1 MTIDEKIASN
11 QRKIIEQVK
20 FTYSSLGKSFEKQV
34 KTIKYQGEKQIKAI
48 EDNKRQLHNKQQG
61 NNELLLSKVREIL
74 KNIYNK
80 MLDKID
86 ELSKTIDYGKLKLIV
101 NNTGLETNFR
111 QLKCPVA
118 LWDSIKN
125 AKHW

>member
-1 MTIDEKIASN
+1 M
-11 QRKIIEQVK
+11 
-20 FTYSSLGKSFEKQV
+20 
-34 KTIKYQGEKQIKAI
+34 
-48 EDNKRQLHNKQQG
+48 
-61 NNELLLSKVREIL
+61 LSKVREIL